1 MPELKRGP
9 NYVVSKR
16 YGVLCTD
23 RSPSGYGKLVRMD
36 EIIILGA
43 HRGLAAMVRASN
55 AQRRSA

>member
-1 MPELKRGP
+1 
-9 NYVVSKR
+9 VVSKR